1 MNFDFLSQW
10 ILTLVHFVR
19 LTMSAEFEFKPIN
32 EQKFKNRVTAG
43 LPKMFSR
50 FQNCFLDSEKMF
62 PGFLKVFL
70 SFPKF
75 IPIHA
80 AVLIM

>member
-1 MNFDFLSQW
+1 MGFQHGND
-10 ILTLVHFVR
+10 
-19 LTMSAEFEFKPIN
+19 
-32 EQKFKNRVTAG
+32 QKFKKRVTAG
-43 LPKMFSR
+43 HPKMFPG
-50 FQNCFLDSEKMF
+50 FQNCFPDSEKMF

-80 AVLIM
+80 ADLIT